1 MEKEQERMILD
12 HEPVPGYRMAFYI
25 AVAVGAIYLVIVFGK
40 ALI

>member
-12 HEPVPGYRMAFYI
+12 HEPLPGYRMALYI